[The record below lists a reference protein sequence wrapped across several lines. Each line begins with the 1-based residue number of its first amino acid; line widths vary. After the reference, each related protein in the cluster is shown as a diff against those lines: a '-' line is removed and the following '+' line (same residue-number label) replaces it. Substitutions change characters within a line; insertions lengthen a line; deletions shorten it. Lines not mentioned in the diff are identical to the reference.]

1 MKLDDLKNIDL
12 KNLNMQDIKEKIL
25 LLADKKTLI
34 KIGVSLGSIIAFL
47 IIYYAVL
54 NPMVETRKAKLQDMT
69 TKQEETVKFKKG
81 IKSAKKKIKKLTPQY
96 ENYSTLFHSRA
107 EVEGLY
113 ETLSEFAAVNGL
125 VISKLSKGKP
135 AQVSKSS
142 ALAAAEENTAKKKK
156 KKKKKKSKKAK
167 GGSSDVAYYKIPV
180 NFEITGNFIGYI
192 KFKRAVSLSKKM
204 LNFDKE
210 SIKVVKSDSTGAI
223 VVSGVL
229 TIVGLKDEF
238 L

>member
-1 MKLDDLKNIDL
+1 M
-12 KNLNMQDIKEKIL
+12 
-25 LLADKKTLI
+25 
-34 KIGVSLGSIIAFL
+34 
-47 IIYYAVL
+47 
-54 NPMVETRKAKLQDMT
+54 
-69 TKQEETVKFKKG
+69 
-81 IKSAKKKIKKLTPQY
+81 
-96 ENYSTLFHSRA
+96 
-107 EVEGLY
+107 
-113 ETLSEFAAVNGL
+113 
-125 VISKLSKGKP
+125 
-135 AQVSKSS
+135 
-142 ALAAAEENTAKKKK
+142 AEENTAKEEEKKK
-156 KKKKKKSKKAK
+156 KKRKIW
-167 GGSSDVAYYKIPV
+167 GSSDVAYYKIPV